1 MGGNRD
7 SGFGTRGDSTSNVD
21 PAAPNADDPRIPNL
35 EARTTTDPQD
45 ELFDVLD
52 ANGQPT
58 GVVKTRG
65 EVHRDGDWHAA
76 LHIWVGGVG
85 ADGETFAL
93 FQRRSLTKDTWAGYL
108 DTTVGGH
115 LRSGET
121 LEETVREANEEIGLE
136 VALADLTFV
145 GRHFIAASD
154 GTVAERE
161 LHLVHVV
168 RSDHPLH
175 EYRLHPEEVASLVA
189 IPIDEAIAL
198 CAGECEHVRG
208 TECARDGDISN
219 VTLSASDFVG
229 LALDSTYPRLALT
242 ALRDVLLGRQP
253 EPFELRSIHLVE

>member
-1 MGGNRD
+1 VTAGDRD
-7 SGFGTRGDSTSNVD
+7 SGFGTRDVRATDAGN
-21 PAAPNADDPRIPNL
+21 AAGPVGIPRIPSPDS
-35 EARTTTDPQD
+35 RPTTDPQD

-52 ANGQPT
+52 ADGQPT
-58 GVVKTRG
+58 GGVKARG

-85 ADGETFAL
+85 ADGPFAL

-121 LEETVREANEEIGLE
+121 LDETVREANEEIGLD
-136 VALADLTFV
+136 VGLADLTFI

-168 RSDHPLH
+168 RCDQPLSD
-175 EYRLHPEEVASLVA
+175 YRLHPEEVASLVA

-198 CAGECEHVRG
+198 CARERETVSG
-208 TECARDGDISN
+208 TECTRDGVVSS
-219 VTLSASDFVG
+219 VTLSADDFVG
-229 LALDSTYPRLALT
+229 LALDSTYPQLALT
-242 ALRDVLLGRQP
+242 ALRDLLAGRQP
-253 EPFELRSIHLVE
+253 EPFELRSIHLDD

>member
-1 MGGNRD
+1 MSGTRD
-7 SGFGTRGDSTSNVD
+7 SGLGIRGDGTWDVD
-21 PAAPNADDPRIPNL
+21 SAAANAAPSRIPSP
-35 EARTTTDPQD
+35 ESRATTDPQD

-52 ANGQPT
+52 ADGRPT

-65 EVHRDGDWHAA
+65 DVHRDGDWHAA
-76 LHIWVGGVG
+76 LHIWVGGIG
-85 ADGETFAL
+85 AGEPFAL

-121 LEETVREANEEIGLE
+121 LEEAVREANEEIGLD
-136 VALADLTFV
+136 VGLSDLTFI

-161 LHLVHVV
+161 LHLVHAV
-168 RSDHPLH
+168 RCDQPLTV
-175 EYRLHPEEVASLVA
+175 YRLHPEEVASLVA

-198 CAGECEHVRG
+198 CAGERDQVSG
-208 TECARDGDISN
+208 TECTRDGDVSS

-242 ALRDVLLGRQP
+242 ALRELLAGRQP
-253 EPFELRSIHLVE
+253 EPFELRSIHLEG